1 MEACQIGWREST
13 VRHLLEES
21 SSAELRKKADLV
33 VAKDGSGKYKTIGA
47 ALKAVPDKSTKTT
60 IIYVK
65 AGVFTEYVVVEKSKW
80 NVVFVG
86 DGMDA
91 TTVAGGKNVVD
102 GTPTFDTAPFAVMG
116 KGLVARDM
124 GFRNTAGAAK
134 HQAVAM
140 RSSGDFSVFYRC
152 KFDAFQDTLYT
163 HANRQFYRECLI
175 TGTIDFIF
183 GNSAAVFQNCNI
195 QPRPP
200 MNGQKNTITAQGNLI
215 HPKGWLPWTGTSAP
229 STIFYAECQNSGPG
243 SNTQNRVKWKGLRTI
258 TASVANKFTVD
269 SFISG
274 STWISAAG
282 VPFKGGL

>member
-1 MEACQIGWREST
+1 
-13 VRHLLEES
+13 
-21 SSAELRKKADLV
+21 
-33 VAKDGSGKYKTIGA
+33 
-47 ALKAVPDKSTKTT
+47 
-60 IIYVK
+60 
-65 AGVFTEYVVVEKSKW
+65 
-80 NVVFVG
+80 
-86 DGMDA
+86 MDA

-140 RSSGDFSVFYRC
+140 RSSGDFSVFYLC

-195 QPRPP
+195 QPRLP
-200 MNGQKNTITAQGNLI
+200 MNGQKNTITAQGKSDPNQNTGLSFQNCTISPFNNLGSDYSTTVFINSFFGSLI

-229 STIFYAECQNSGPG
+229 STIFYAVFQNSGPG